1 MRFFVPWEKGS
12 MSWLYDRREQLDG
25 LRPFVEIAHRLIYPI
40 PYHDRDDVEQEIVIT
55 LKRVTDKRGET
66 AENYLWGAARNVIR
80 RYWRKRYC
88 QARKFCHLLE
98 GNKGEMVAETW
109 KFVCGDGDNG
119 ARLDAIATLAIL
131 PQRLVEIGY
140 KGLNGERLSEADEL
154 YWMRHKA
161 KLDCRKR
168 GDQLSDWE
176 KRRVAQ
182 LHKEGLSVSKIAKTM
197 GRGRRTI
204 DLCLLRAGLREA
216 PPYLARK

>member
-1 MRFFVPWEKGS
+1 M
-12 MSWLYDRREQLDG
+12 
-25 LRPFVEIAHRLIYPI
+25 EIAHRLIYTV

-55 LKRVTDKRGET
+55 LKRVTDRRGET

-80 RYWRKRYC
+80 HYWRKQYR
-88 QARKFCHLLE
+88 QARRLRHLVE
-98 GNKGEMVAETW
+98 SDRGEMVAETW
-109 KFVCGDGDNG
+109 KYVSDNRDNE
-119 ARLDAIATLAIL
+119 ARLDALTMLATL

-140 KGLNGERLSEADEL
+140 KRLNGERLSEADEL

-182 LHKEGLSVSKIAKTM
+182 FHNQGLSVSKIARAM
-197 GRGRRTI
+197 GRGRKTI
-204 DLCLLRAGLREA
+204 DLCLVKAGLRVA
-216 PPYLARK
+216 PPYLASNR

>member
-1 MRFFVPWEKGS
+1 

-25 LRPFVEIAHRLIYPI
+25 LRPFVEIAHRLIYPV

-55 LKRVTDKRGET
+55 LKRITDRHGEV
-66 AENYLWGAARNVIR
+66 AESYLWGAARNVVR
-80 RYWRKRYC
+80 HYWRKRYR
-88 QARKFCHLLE
+88 QARRLCHLME
-98 GNKGEMVAETW
+98 SNRGEMVAETW
-109 KFVCGDGDNG
+109 QFVSNSEVNET
-119 ARLDAIATLAIL
+119 RLDAIAMLATL
-131 PQRLVEIGY
+131 PKRLVEIGY
-140 KGLNGERLSEADEL
+140 KRLNGEELNNADEW

-182 LHKEGLSVSKIAKTM
+182 LHNEGLSVSKIAKTI

-204 DLCLLRAGLREA
+204 DLCLVKAGLRVA
-216 PPYLARK
+216 PPYLARKKM

>member
-1 MRFFVPWEKGS
+1 

-25 LRPFVEIAHRLIYPI
+25 LRPFVEIAHCLLYPV
-40 PYHDRDDVEQEIVIT
+40 PYHDRDDVEQEIIIT

-80 RYWRKRYC
+80 HYWRKRYR
-88 QARKFCHLLE
+88 QAKRVRHLVE
-98 GNKGEMVAETW
+98 SNRGEMVVETW
-109 KFVCGDGDNG
+109 RFVSDEGDNE
-119 ARLDAIATLAIL
+119 ARLDAIATLVTL

-140 KGLNGERLSEADEL
+140 KRLNGERLSEADEL

-176 KRRVAQ
+176 KRRIVQ
-182 LHKEGLSVSKIAKTM
+182 LHNQGMSVSKIARAM
-197 GRGRRTI
+197 DRGRKTI
-204 DLCLLRAGLREA
+204 DLCLVKAGLREA
-216 PPYLARK
+216 PPYLAIK

>member
-1 MRFFVPWEKGS
+1 

-25 LRPFVEIAHRLIYPI
+25 LRPFVEIAHRLVYPV

-80 RYWRKRYC
+80 HYWRKQYR
-88 QARKFCHLLE
+88 QARRFRHLVE
-98 GNKGEMVAETW
+98 SDRGEMVAETW
-109 KFVCGDGDNG
+109 RFVSDNGDNE
-119 ARLDAIATLAIL
+119 ARLDALTMLATL

-140 KGLNGERLSEADEL
+140 KRLNGERLSEADEL

-168 GDQLSDWE
+168 GDQLSEWE
-176 KRRVAQ
+176 KRRVEQ
-182 LHKEGLSVSKIAKTM
+182 LHNQGMSVSKIARAI
-197 GRGRRTI
+197 GRSRRTI
-204 DLCLLRAGLREA
+204 DLCLVKAELRET
-216 PPYLARK
+216 PPYLASKR